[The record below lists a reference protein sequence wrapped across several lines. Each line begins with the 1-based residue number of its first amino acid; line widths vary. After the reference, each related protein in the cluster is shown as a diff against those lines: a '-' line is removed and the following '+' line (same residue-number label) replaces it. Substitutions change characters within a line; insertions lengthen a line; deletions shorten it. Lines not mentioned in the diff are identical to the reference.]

1 MYSENPPA
9 QMNSTHFVVTSF
21 DFFIDSTAQIK
32 ALSGQVPRKTRE
44 KTRYRMTRSLIYL
57 ETMSTAHAQK

>member
-1 MYSENPPA
+1 M
-9 QMNSTHFVVTSF
+9 VTSF

-32 ALSGQVPRKTRE
+32 ALNGQVPRKTTK

-57 ETMSTAHAQK
+57 ETMSTTHAQK